1 MTDERH
7 DIVPAHLAVL
17 AMRDNGYRNAAY
29 AVAELID
36 NAIQAG
42 AQTVEV
48 IVSEKEQFLGQRTR
62 RHAEQ
67 LAVLDNGC
75 GMDAEVLRMAL
86 QFGNGTRLQ
95 DRSGI
100 GRFGMGLPS
109 ASISQCTRVDVW
121 SWTDGASKALHCYI
135 DVDEIR
141 RGEQVEVPE
150 PTTRPI
156 PERWR
161 SVGSTFGD
169 SGTLVVWS
177 NLDRCVWKTATA
189 IFGNSERIVG
199 RMYRHFLDHGKA
211 QIRFASFLEAAP
223 DAVTEKWAVLNDPSY
238 LLVPSSCPAPY
249 DQEPMFLPYGECPE
263 QTIEIGWNGQVHP
276 VHIRFAYAKKEARA
290 GYNPGAKAYG
300 KHAAKNVGVSVV
312 RAGRELELSQA
323 WVIQYDPTERWWGV
337 EIEFP
342 PALDELFGV
351 SNNKQF
357 ARNLSEVAEIDI
369 EQLLAQEG
377 KSIVEFKHDLLED
390 GDPMAPLLEI
400 AQAVERYLNDIRRLL
415 KAQRVNT
422 GHASSNQ
429 PLPDSAEQAATDKTR
444 DRQQNGFF
452 GDSDSGESEPEDER
466 LRDLEEVAEGLGLP
480 SDWAASTLS
489 SGLKFR
495 FAYEGME
502 GPAFFSVR
510 STAGVIVVTLNT
522 EHPAYRHLI
531 ELMEQAPED
540 ADADELRRRLDNSL
554 LGLKLLL
561 TAWARYEDEQPVGF
575 RKDAAQD
582 ARIDWGK
589 LARQFLAQEG

>member
-1 MTDERH
+1 MTDSRH
-7 DIVPAHLAVL
+7 EIVPAHLAVL

-36 NAIQAG
+36 NAVQAG

-62 RHAEQ
+62 RHAEH
-67 LAVLDNGC
+67 LAVLDDGC
-75 GMDAEVLRMAL
+75 GMDATVLRMAL

-121 SWTDGASKALHCYI
+121 SWTNGTANALHCYI
-135 DVDEIR
+135 DVDEIK

-150 PTTRPI
+150 PIRRPI
-156 PERWR
+156 PERWLK
-161 SVGSTFGD
+161 VGRAFGD

-189 IFGNSERIVG
+189 IFGNSERLVG
-199 RMYRHFLDHGKA
+199 RMYRHFLDQGKA
-211 QIRFASFLEAAP
+211 QIRFASFLETAP
-223 DAVTEKWAVLNDPSY
+223 DAVSEKWAVLNDPSY
-238 LLVPSSCPAPY
+238 LIVPSSCPAPY
-249 DQEPMFLPYGECPE
+249 DQVPMFKAYGECPE
-263 QTIEIGWNGQVHP
+263 QKIEIGWNGKTYP
-276 VHIRFAYAKKEARA
+276 VFIRFAYAKEEART
-290 GYNPGAKAYG
+290 GYNPGATPYG

-312 RAGRELELSQA
+312 RAGRELELNQA

-342 PALDELFGV
+342 PALDELFGL
-351 SNNKQF
+351 SNNKQS

-369 EQLLAQEG
+369 EQLLTQEG
-377 KSIVEFKHDLLED
+377 KSIVQFKEDMIED
-390 GDPMAPLLEI
+390 GDPMAPLLEV
-400 AQAVERYLNDIRRLL
+400 AQAVERYLRDIRRVL
-415 KAQRVNT
+415 KAQRKNT
-422 GHASSNQ
+422 ST
-429 PLPDSAEQAATDKTR
+429 PPKETPPDTAEQAATDKTR
-444 DRQQNGFF
+444 DRQQDGFF
-452 GDSDSGESEPEDER
+452 GDSDSGEQEPEEER
-466 LRDLEEVAEGLGLP
+466 LRDLEEVAEGLGL
-480 SDWAASTLS
+480 SADWAASTLA

-510 STAGVIVVTLNT
+510 STAGVIVITLNT

-531 ELMEQAPED
+531 ELMEEAPEN
-540 ADADELRRRLDNSL
+540 ADAAELRKRLDNSL

-561 TAWARYEDEQPVGF
+561 TAWARYEDEQPAGP

-589 LARQFLAQEG
+589 LARQFLSKEG

>member
-1 MTDERH
+1 MTDNTH

-42 AQTVEV
+42 AETVEV
-48 IVSEKEQFLGQRTR
+48 IVSEKEQFLGQRSR
-62 RHAEQ
+62 AHVEH

-75 GMDAEVLRMAL
+75 GMDAKVLRMAL
-86 QFGNGTRLQ
+86 QFGNGTRLN

-121 SWTDGASKALHCYI
+121 SWTKGAANALHCYI

-141 RGEQVEVPE
+141 RGEQSEVPK
-150 PTTRPI
+150 PTRSPI
-156 PERWR
+156 PDRWQNA
-161 SVGSTFGD
+161 GKTFAD

-177 NLDRCVWKTATA
+177 NLDRCVWKTARA
-189 IFGNSERIVG
+189 IFRNSERVVG
-199 RMYRHFLDHGKA
+199 RMYRHFLDQGQA
-211 QIRFASFLEAAP
+211 QIRFASFLETAP
-223 DAVTEKWAVLNDPSY
+223 DAVTEKWALLNDPSY
-238 LLVPSSCPAPY
+238 LLVPSSCPPPY
-249 DQEPMFLPYGECPE
+249 DQQPMFMPYGDCPE
-263 QTIEIGWNGQVHP
+263 QKIEIEWAGDVHP
-276 VHIRFAYAKKEARA
+276 VYIRFAYAKKEARA
-290 GYNPGAKAYG
+290 GYNAGAKPYG
-300 KHAAKNVGVSVV
+300 KDAAKNVGVSIV

-323 WVIQYDPTERWWGV
+323 WVIQYDPMERWWGV

-342 PALDELFGV
+342 PALDELFGL

-369 EQLLAQEG
+369 DQILQQEG
-377 KSIVEFKHDLLED
+377 KSIVEFKQDLIAD
-390 GDPMAPLLEI
+390 GDPMAPLWEI
-400 AQAVERYLNDIRRLL
+400 AQAVERYLRDIRRQL
-415 KAQRVNT
+415 KAQKKNT
-422 GHASSNQ
+422 GATPSEAV
-429 PLPDSAEQAATDKTR
+429 PDSAEQAATDKTR
-444 DRQQNGFF
+444 DRQQDGFF
-452 GDSDSGESEPEDER
+452 GDSDPGEDEPEEER
-466 LRDLEEVAEGLGLP
+466 LRDLEEVAHGLGLP
-480 SDWAASTLS
+480 PEWAAATLA

-510 STAGVIVVTLNT
+510 SSGGVIVITLNT

-531 ELMEQAPED
+531 ELMEEAPED
-540 ADADELRRRLDNSL
+540 ADAEELRRRLENSL

-561 TAWARYEDEQPVGF
+561 TAWARYEDEQPVGP

-589 LARQFLAQEG
+589 LARQFLSQEA